1 MSSPLQQ
8 KALKKVH
15 FLDFIIYP
23 SPDIAILVKR
33 EVKATV
39 RSSMTA
45 QFLGALPDLLCSLSV
60 KPQHSEHHKVFAIHA
75 QEAELFDPDSDTVF
89 SLTWKSDTIE
99 DIFVVESQRVES
111 NSLAVAVRTLAGHSS
126 AAALQGQF
134 FEILLSSFCC
144 SNRAELLTLNEMKKD
159 GKHYVGIDHVVLQA
173 RFQRSR
179 PIPFTASEYLHAPV
193 LRLNPDHY
201 YRGMRNTPIIDA
213 YIYEIVHNNHNPSF
227 VRLFFI
233 QATVSFMKD
242 NSSTKPESMA
252 LVRKIIASLEK
263 QYSLEVKVH
272 FVLAVPDDVMPKWKL
287 LAEVET
293 LCNQANI
300 YWLCVRT

>member
-33 EVKATV
+33 EVEATV

-75 QEAELFDPDSDTVF
+75 QEEKLSDPTSDTVLL
-89 SLTWKSDTIE
+89 LTWKSNMIE
-99 DIFVVESQRVES
+99 DIFVIESQHIES
-111 NSLAVAVRTLAGHSS
+111 NSLVVAVQTLISHSS

-134 FEILLSSFCC
+134 FKMYLSSFGC
-144 SNRAELLTLNEMKKD
+144 SIRAELLTLNEMKKD

-201 YRGMRNTPIIDA
+201 YRGMRNTPVIDA
-213 YIYEIVHNNHNPSF
+213 YIYEIVYNNHNPSF

-300 YWLCVRT
+300 YWLCIRT

>member
-33 EVKATV
+33 EVEATV

-99 DIFVVESQRVES
+99 DIFVVESQCIES
-111 NSLAVAVRTLAGHSS
+111 NSLAVVVRTLVSHGS
-126 AAALQGQF
+126 AAAL
-134 FEILLSSFCC
+134 
-144 SNRAELLTLNEMKKD
+144 
-159 GKHYVGIDHVVLQA
+159 
-173 RFQRSR
+173 
-179 PIPFTASEYLHAPV
+179 
-193 LRLNPDHY
+193 
-201 YRGMRNTPIIDA
+201 
-213 YIYEIVHNNHNPSF
+213 
-227 VRLFFI
+227 
-233 QATVSFMKD
+233 
-242 NSSTKPESMA
+242 
-252 LVRKIIASLEK
+252 
-263 QYSLEVKVH
+263 
-272 FVLAVPDDVMPKWKL
+272 
-287 LAEVET
+287 
-293 LCNQANI
+293 
-300 YWLCVRT
+300 